1 MFAKLPKR
9 MQPSIP
15 SHPSDGAGRG
25 WLHAIII
32 LSLCLAGLTAPAN
45 AADVP
50 TRYDQLVVRLRGLET
65 RAGDFGP
72 TYEPLYRAA
81 LAWYETWG
89 NHTNDPADTYFVAP
103 DDYAAEFADA
113 LEHGHNFI
121 GEHLGSAF
129 PMAFEKKLPDGTVV
143 KANYQLTF
151 PAGFPEKGRKFPLI
165 IGLHGSGWLGHK
177 ISYVRGGQ
185 TGGRVFQV
193 TPIDQSGPWKLNF
206 LNAYLDEL
214 LRILPVDPDK
224 VYVEGHSL
232 GAMATW
238 DWAMNNPE
246 RFAAISPRD
255 GSGAAFRAVRLK
267 HVPVW
272 VVHGGA
278 DDTILP
284 AYADQMVTAL
294 QAVGGTV
301 KYSLLKGAP
310 HNLPPDFDQH
320 AVVDWYLQQ
329 TRSHKKAPADPLD
342 SLGIDASGF
351 SKTAI
356 VKLPAGWFWKS
367 ASMPTQF
374 GRGGRSVHN
383 NSEKLLFKKVEDLG
397 ALVDSPI
404 RQELDPQKQLTALW
418 LAIPN
423 SIQSQVKDDDSVTK
437 LADRKAARFYCR
449 GDARTALARA
459 ISVSTKLKGEGKTPA
474 DTVWLTTLTPE
485 QRGTNQIS
493 ECWIELK

>member
-1 MFAKLPKR
+1 
-9 MQPSIP
+9 MQPSN
-15 SHPSDGAGRG
+15 STHPSRREGRRS
-25 WLHAIII
+25 LRIIAF
-32 LSLCLAGLTAPAN
+32 LFLCLAGAVASAN
-45 AADVP
+45 AADAP
-50 TRYDQLVVRLRGLET
+50 ARYDQLVARFRALEA

-72 TYEPLYRAA
+72 DYEPLYRAA
-81 LAWYETWG
+81 IAWYEAWG
-89 NHTNDPADTYFVAP
+89 NHTNDPADAYFVAP

-113 LEHGHNFI
+113 VEHGHNFI

-129 PMAFEKKLPDGTVV
+129 PMAFEKKLPDGSIVR
-143 KANYQLTF
+143 ANYQLDF
-151 PAGFPEKGRKFPLI
+151 SSGFPEKGRKFPLI

-177 ISYVRGGQ
+177 ISYVRGGP
-185 TGGRVFQV
+185 TGGVAFRV

-214 LRILPVDPDK
+214 LKILPVDPDK

-267 HVPVW
+267 NVPVW

-278 DDTILP
+278 DDVILP
-284 AYADQMVTAL
+284 AYGDQMVSAL

-310 HNLPPDFDQH
+310 HNVPPDFDEH

-329 TRSHKKAPADPLD
+329 TRSHEPAPADPLD
-342 SLGIDASGF
+342 SLGIATAGF
-351 SKTAI
+351 SETTI
-356 VKLPAGWFWKS
+356 VQLPAGWFWKS
-367 ASMPTQF
+367 ATMPTQS
-374 GRGGRSVHN
+374 GRNGRSANN
-383 NSEKLLFKKVEDLG
+383 NSEKLLFKKVEDRG
-397 ALVDSPI
+397 ALVDSSI
-404 RQELDPQKQLTALW
+404 RQELDPQKKLTTLW
-418 LAIPN
+418 LAIPD
-423 SIQSQVKDDDSVTK
+423 SIQSKVKDDDSVAK
-437 LADRKAARFYCR
+437 LAGRNAARFYCR

-459 ISVSTKLKGEGKTPA
+459 GDVSSKLKAEGKTPA